1 MGGKMTTRDYKSKF
15 HFGDPEL
22 PYKHHSAVLRRSKR
36 ERCEN
41 CGRFVTDQQL
51 WHSKELGHSVCDHC
65 HDPQRDGN
73 MGTNWLTDYV
83 DYFEDIQNGGL
94 ETYYD

>member
-1 MGGKMTTRDYKSKF
+1 MGGKMS
-15 HFGDPEL
+15 
-22 PYKHHSAVLRRSKR
+22 

-41 CGRFVTDQQL
+41 CGRYVTDQQL

-83 DYFEDIQNGGL
+83 DYFEDIQNGGP

>member
-1 MGGKMTTRDYKSKF
+1 MS
-15 HFGDPEL
+15 
-22 PYKHHSAVLRRSKR
+22 

-51 WHSKELGHSVCDHC
+51 WHSAELGHSVCDYCADPVYDDIDC
-65 HDPQRDGN
+65 HPNYDAKSDSVIESTPMDN
-73 MGTNWLTDYV
+73 YA

>member
-1 MGGKMTTRDYKSKF
+1 MGGKMS
-15 HFGDPEL
+15 
-22 PYKHHSAVLRRSKR
+22 

-41 CGRFVTDQQL
+41 CGRYVTDQQL
-51 WHSKELGHSVCDHC
+51 WHSKELGHTVCDHC
-65 HDPQRDGN
+65 RDPHRDGS
-73 MGTNWLTDYV
+73 MGVNWLTESPDAVESTPMDQYA